1 MLNVDKFLD
10 YLSSELNRSQQTVE
24 SYRDDLKH
32 FEKFAKDLSDSFS
45 WETVDSDMV
54 RDWMESM
61 MDKGNSAATVSRRL
75 SALKTFYRF
84 ALARHYV
91 ESDPV
96 YSIKGPKK
104 EKPLPQFVK
113 ESEMDELL
121 DRQAWGDDY
130 NNVRARTIIILFYE
144 TGMRLSELVN
154 LDDKDVNFVTLEI
167 KITGKG
173 NKQRIVPFGDE
184 LKNTLLE
191 FRRLRDASVEVKT
204 PALVVSDKGTRMSP
218 SKVQNIVRSNLSRV
232 CSLKKKSPHVLRHSF
247 ATAMLNHHVGIENLK
262 KLLGHASISR
272 IFLRNKYFYLLI
284 YIIISMNI
292 FGISKPIFYIIFIII
307 WHRAN

>member
-1 MLNVDKFLD
+1 MLNVGKFLD

-154 LDDKDVNFVTLEI
+154 LDDKDVNFVTSEI

-173 NKQRIVPFGDE
+173 NRQRIVPFGDE

-262 KLLGHASISR
+262 KLLGHASISTTE
-272 IFLRNKYFYLLI
+272 I
-284 YIIISMNI
+284 YTHTTFEQLKRVYNEAH
-292 FGISKPIFYIIFIII
+292 P
-307 WHRAN
+307 RA

>member
-121 DRQAWGDDY
+121 DSQAWGDDY

-154 LDDKDVNFVTLEI
+154 LDDKDVNFVTSEI

-191 FRRLRDASVEVKT
+191 FRWLRDASVEVKT

-218 SKVQNIVRSNLSRV
+218 SKVQDIVRSNLSRV

-262 KLLGHASISR
+262 KLLGHANISTTE
-272 IFLRNKYFYLLI
+272 I
-284 YIIISMNI
+284 YTHTTFEQLKRVYNEAH
-292 FGISKPIFYIIFIII
+292 P
-307 WHRAN
+307 RA

>member
-130 NNVRARTIIILFYE
+130 NNVRARTIVILFYE

-262 KLLGHASISR
+262 KLLGHASISTTE
-272 IFLRNKYFYLLI
+272 I
-284 YIIISMNI
+284 YTHTTFEQLKRVYNEAH
-292 FGISKPIFYIIFIII
+292 P
-307 WHRAN
+307 RA

>member
-154 LDDKDVNFVTLEI
+154 LDDKDVNFVTSEI

-204 PALVVSDKGTRMSP
+204 PALVVSEKGTRMSP

-262 KLLGHASISR
+262 KLLGHASISTTE
-272 IFLRNKYFYLLI
+272 I
-284 YIIISMNI
+284 YTHTTFEQLKRVYNEAH
-292 FGISKPIFYIIFIII
+292 P
-307 WHRAN
+307 RA

>member
-45 WETVDSDMV
+45 WETVDSDIV

-121 DRQAWGDDY
+121 DRQAWDDDY

-154 LDDKDVNFVTLEI
+154 LDDKDVNFVTSEI

-218 SKVQNIVRSNLSRV
+218 SKVQDIVRSNLSRV

-262 KLLGHASISR
+262 KLLGHASISTTE
-272 IFLRNKYFYLLI
+272 I
-284 YIIISMNI
+284 YTHTTFEQLKRVYNEAH
-292 FGISKPIFYIIFIII
+292 P
-307 WHRAN
+307 RA

>member
-262 KLLGHASISR
+262 KLLGHASISTTE
-272 IFLRNKYFYLLI
+272 I
-284 YIIISMNI
+284 YTHTTFEQLKRVYNEAH
-292 FGISKPIFYIIFIII
+292 P
-307 WHRAN
+307 RA

>member
-84 ALARHYV
+84 ALARRYV

-154 LDDKDVNFVTLEI
+154 LDDKDVNFVTSEI

-218 SKVQNIVRSNLSRV
+218 SKVQDIVRSNLSRV

-247 ATAMLNHHVGIENLK
+247 ATAMLNHHVGLENLK
-262 KLLGHASISR
+262 KLLGHARLSTTE
-272 IFLRNKYFYLLI
+272 I
-284 YIIISMNI
+284 YTHTTFEQLKRVYNEAH
-292 FGISKPIFYIIFIII
+292 P
-307 WHRAN
+307 RA

>member
-154 LDDKDVNFVTLEI
+154 LDDKDVNFVTSEV

-262 KLLGHASISR
+262 KLLGHASISTTE
-272 IFLRNKYFYLLI
+272 I
-284 YIIISMNI
+284 YTHTTFEQLKRVYNEAH
-292 FGISKPIFYIIFIII
+292 P
-307 WHRAN
+307 RA

>member
-32 FEKFAKDLSDSFS
+32 FEEFAKDLSDSFS

-84 ALARHYV
+84 ALARRYV

-154 LDDKDVNFVTLEI
+154 LDDKDVNFVTSEI

-218 SKVQNIVRSNLSRV
+218 SKVQDIVRSNLSRV

-262 KLLGHASISR
+262 KLLGHANISTTE
-272 IFLRNKYFYLLI
+272 I
-284 YIIISMNI
+284 YTHTTFEQLKRVYNEAH
-292 FGISKPIFYIIFIII
+292 P
-307 WHRAN
+307 RA

>member
-84 ALARHYV
+84 ALARRYV

-154 LDDKDVNFVTLEI
+154 LDDKDVNFVTSEI

-218 SKVQNIVRSNLSRV
+218 SKVQDIVRSNLSRV

-247 ATAMLNHHVGIENLK
+247 ATAMLNHHVGIEKLK
-262 KLLGHASISR
+262 KLLGHASISTTE
-272 IFLRNKYFYLLI
+272 I
-284 YIIISMNI
+284 YTHTTFEQLKRVYNEAH
-292 FGISKPIFYIIFIII
+292 P
-307 WHRAN
+307 RA

>member
-84 ALARHYV
+84 ALARRYI

-154 LDDKDVNFVTLEI
+154 LDDKDVNFVTSEI

-262 KLLGHASISR
+262 KLLGHASISTTE
-272 IFLRNKYFYLLI
+272 I
-284 YIIISMNI
+284 YTHTTFEQLKRVYNEAH
-292 FGISKPIFYIIFIII
+292 P
-307 WHRAN
+307 RA

>member
-45 WETVDSDMV
+45 WETVDSDIV

-121 DRQAWGDDY
+121 DRQAWDDDY

-154 LDDKDVNFVTLEI
+154 LDDKDVNFVTSEI

-262 KLLGHASISR
+262 KLLGHASISTTE
-272 IFLRNKYFYLLI
+272 I
-284 YIIISMNI
+284 YTHTTFEQLKRVYNEAH
-292 FGISKPIFYIIFIII
+292 P
-307 WHRAN
+307 RA

>member
-154 LDDKDVNFVTLEI
+154 LDDKDVNFVTSEI

-218 SKVQNIVRSNLSRV
+218 SKVQDIVRSNLSRV

-262 KLLGHASISR
+262 KLLGHARLSTTE
-272 IFLRNKYFYLLI
+272 I
-284 YIIISMNI
+284 YTHTTFEQLKRVYNI
-292 FGISKPIFYIIFIII
+292 AHP
-307 WHRAN
+307 RA

>member
-61 MDKGNSAATVSRRL
+61 MDKENSAATVSRRL

-154 LDDKDVNFVTLEI
+154 LDDKDVNFVTSEI

-218 SKVQNIVRSNLSRV
+218 SKVQDIVRSNLSRV

-262 KLLGHASISR
+262 KLLGHASISTTE
-272 IFLRNKYFYLLI
+272 I
-284 YIIISMNI
+284 YTHTTFEQLKRVYNEAH
-292 FGISKPIFYIIFIII
+292 P
-307 WHRAN
+307 RA

>member
-32 FEKFAKDLSDSFS
+32 FEKFAKDLSDSFF

-84 ALARHYV
+84 ALARRYV

-154 LDDKDVNFVTLEI
+154 LDDKDVNFVTSEI

-262 KLLGHASISR
+262 KLLGHASISTTE
-272 IFLRNKYFYLLI
+272 I
-284 YIIISMNI
+284 YTHTTFEQLKRVYNEAH
-292 FGISKPIFYIIFIII
+292 P
-307 WHRAN
+307 RA

>member
-84 ALARHYV
+84 ALARRYV

-130 NNVRARTIIILFYE
+130 NNIRARTIIILFYE

-154 LDDKDVNFVTLEI
+154 LDDKDVNFVTSEI

-218 SKVQNIVRSNLSRV
+218 SKVQDIVRSNLSRV

-262 KLLGHASISR
+262 KLLGHASISTTE
-272 IFLRNKYFYLLI
+272 I
-284 YIIISMNI
+284 YTHTTFEQLKRVYNEAH
-292 FGISKPIFYIIFIII
+292 P
-307 WHRAN
+307 RA

>member
-84 ALARHYV
+84 ALARRYV

-154 LDDKDVNFVTLEI
+154 LDDKDVNFVTSEI

-218 SKVQNIVRSNLSRV
+218 SKVQDVVRSNLSRV

-262 KLLGHASISR
+262 KLLGHASISTTE
-272 IFLRNKYFYLLI
+272 I
-284 YIIISMNI
+284 YTHTTFEQLKRVYNEAH
-292 FGISKPIFYIIFIII
+292 P
-307 WHRAN
+307 RA

>member
-1 MLNVDKFLD
+1 MLNIDKFLD
-10 YLSSELNRSQQTVE
+10 YLCCELNRSQCTVD
-24 SYRDDLKH
+24 SYRDDLMH
-32 FEKFAKDLSDSFS
+32 FEKFARDLSDSFS
-45 WETVDSDMV
+45 WETVDSDLV

-61 MDKGNSAATVSRRL
+61 MDKGNAAATVSRRL

-84 ALARHYV
+84 ALTRHYV

-96 YSIKGPKK
+96 YSIKSPKK

-154 LDDKDVNFVTLEI
+154 LDDKDVNFVTSEI

-262 KLLGHASISR
+262 KLLGHASISTTE
-272 IFLRNKYFYLLI
+272 I
-284 YIIISMNI
+284 YTHTTFEQLKRVYNEAH
-292 FGISKPIFYIIFIII
+292 P
-307 WHRAN
+307 RA

>member
-84 ALARHYV
+84 ALARRYV

-154 LDDKDVNFVTLEI
+154 LDDKDVNFVTSEI

-218 SKVQNIVRSNLSRV
+218 SKVQDIVRSNLSRV

-262 KLLGHASISR
+262 KLLGHANISTTE
-272 IFLRNKYFYLLI
+272 I
-284 YIIISMNI
+284 YT
-292 FGISKPIFYIIFIII
+292 
-307 WHRAN
+307 HTT

>member
-1 MLNVDKFLD
+1 MLSVDKFLD

-45 WETVDSDMV
+45 WETVDPDMV

-113 ESEMDELL
+113 EGEMDELL

-154 LDDKDVNFVTLEI
+154 LDDKDVNFVTSEI

-262 KLLGHASISR
+262 KLLGHASISTTE
-272 IFLRNKYFYLLI
+272 I
-284 YIIISMNI
+284 YTHTTFEQLKRVYNEAH
-292 FGISKPIFYIIFIII
+292 P
-307 WHRAN
+307 RA

>member
-84 ALARHYV
+84 ALARRYV

-154 LDDKDVNFVTLEI
+154 LNDKDVNFVTSEI

-262 KLLGHASISR
+262 KLLGHANISTTE
-272 IFLRNKYFYLLI
+272 I
-284 YIIISMNI
+284 YTHTTFEQLKRVYNEAH
-292 FGISKPIFYIIFIII
+292 P
-307 WHRAN
+307 RA

>member
-1 MLNVDKFLD
+1 MLNVGKFLD

-24 SYRDDLKH
+24 SYREDLKH

-45 WETVDSDMV
+45 WEIVDSDIV

-154 LDDKDVNFVTLEI
+154 LDDKDVNFVTSEI

-218 SKVQNIVRSNLSRV
+218 SKVQDIVRSNLSRV

-262 KLLGHASISR
+262 KLLGHASISTTE
-272 IFLRNKYFYLLI
+272 I
-284 YIIISMNI
+284 YTHTTFEQLKRVYNEAH
-292 FGISKPIFYIIFIII
+292 P
-307 WHRAN
+307 RA

>member
-154 LDDKDVNFVTLEI
+154 LDDKDVNFVTSEI

-204 PALVVSDKGTRMSP
+204 PALVVSDKGTRMGP
-218 SKVQNIVRSNLSRV
+218 SKVQDIVRSNLSRV

-262 KLLGHASISR
+262 KLLGHASISTTE
-272 IFLRNKYFYLLI
+272 I
-284 YIIISMNI
+284 YTHTTFEQLKRVYNEAH
-292 FGISKPIFYIIFIII
+292 P
-307 WHRAN
+307 RA

>member
-32 FEKFAKDLSDSFS
+32 FEMFAKDLSDSFS

-84 ALARHYV
+84 ALARRYV

-154 LDDKDVNFVTLEI
+154 LDDKDVNFVTSEI

-218 SKVQNIVRSNLSRV
+218 SKVQDIVRSNLSRV

-247 ATAMLNHHVGIENLK
+247 ATAMLNHHVGLENLK
-262 KLLGHASISR
+262 KLLGHARLSTTE
-272 IFLRNKYFYLLI
+272 I
-284 YIIISMNI
+284 YTHTTFEQLKRVYNEAH
-292 FGISKPIFYIIFIII
+292 P
-307 WHRAN
+307 RA

>member
-84 ALARHYV
+84 ALARRYV

-154 LDDKDVNFVTLEI
+154 LDDKDVNFVTSEI

-232 CSLKKKSPHVLRHSF
+232 CSLKKKGPHVLRHSF

-262 KLLGHASISR
+262 KLLGHASISTTE
-272 IFLRNKYFYLLI
+272 I
-284 YIIISMNI
+284 YTHTTFEQLKRVYNEAH
-292 FGISKPIFYIIFIII
+292 P
-307 WHRAN
+307 RA

>member
-96 YSIKGPKK
+96 YSIRGPKK

-154 LDDKDVNFVTLEI
+154 LDDKDVNFVTSEI

-204 PALVVSDKGTRMSP
+204 PALVVSEKGTRMSP

-262 KLLGHASISR
+262 KLLGHANISTTE
-272 IFLRNKYFYLLI
+272 I
-284 YIIISMNI
+284 YTHTTFEQLKRVYNEAH
-292 FGISKPIFYIIFIII
+292 P
-307 WHRAN
+307 RA